1 MAKPRIDLNALNEG
15 RNTENPL
22 FSSPPPQNAP
32 VVQTPKVALIEV
44 KEATKVKD
52 MQTTIYVSE
61 EDYAI
66 VKGYVVMRRG
76 SDSPFFTLRDAFS
89 EYAQMLKEQHGSLK
103 PFYGKMKK

>member
-22 FSSPPPQNAP
+22 FSSPSQQNTP
-32 VVQTPKVALIEV
+32 VIQVAKPAIVEV

-89 EYAQMLKEQHGSLK
+89 EYAQMLKEQHDSLK

>member
-22 FSSPPPQNAP
+22 FSSSLQQNIAPLQQPQPEP
-32 VVQTPKVALIEV
+32 VPA
-44 KEATKVKD
+44 KETTKVKD

-66 VKGYVVMRRG
+66 IKGYVVMRRG

-89 EYAQMLKEQHGSLK
+89 EYAQILKKEHANLK
-103 PFYGKMKK
+103 PFQGKMKK